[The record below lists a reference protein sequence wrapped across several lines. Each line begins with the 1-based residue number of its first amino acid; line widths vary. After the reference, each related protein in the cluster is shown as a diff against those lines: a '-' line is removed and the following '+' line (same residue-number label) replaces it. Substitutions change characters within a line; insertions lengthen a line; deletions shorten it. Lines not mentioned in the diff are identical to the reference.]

1 MPTLPTAF
9 AETTK
14 RSLNSGELSQ
24 RVLSLYRKYL
34 RSAPVFIELYELDL
48 PVGVV
53 RTKIRQEFER
63 NRFQK
68 DININNVLLAKGQME
83 YQELINFWKQ
93 TPHVMRYF
101 EFEGDTRFSKDAK
114 IADSFVGKFLKG
126 FWLYKFPVLVQWLH
140 DTPYLLFIVNDLFIQ
155 PIYSSIY
162 LFKLLKNTNTRILY
176 NCMCIAY
183 IFLPF

>member
-14 RSLNSGELSQ
+14 RSLNNKELGQ
-24 RVLSLYRKYL
+24 RVLGLYRKYL

-48 PVGVV
+48 PIGVV

-93 TPHVMRYF
+93 NAHVMRYF
-101 EFEGDTRFSKDAK
+101 EHEGDTRFSTDARLT
-114 IADSFVGKFLKG
+114 DSFVGKFLKG
-126 FWLYKFPVLVQWLH
+126 Y
-140 DTPYLLFIVNDLFIQ
+140 
-155 PIYSSIY
+155 
-162 LFKLLKNTNTRILY
+162 
-176 NCMCIAY
+176 
-183 IFLPF
+183 